1 MSKKSDSITENSGLS
16 RRNFIK
22 IGSLALT
29 GSALAGTNVDLG
41 EDKETKKNISYRRL
55 GRTGFMASDVGI
67 GTVGLKEAN
76 VIRYAYDKGIN
87 YFDTAEGY
95 GGGESERKIGEV
107 MKFMQRDKIF
117 ITTKL
122 HISEKET
129 EESILERFEKSRK
142 RLQTDYLDCLYMHS
156 VKKVS
161 RLDHKA
167 FHSVTKKL
175 KAEGKLRF
183 IGVSSHG
190 SSNKKDDSI
199 EKVMVSAAK
208 DGRFDVVLF
217 VYNFLNKDA
226 GERILESCKKHDVGT
241 TAMKISP
248 GYVEVGL
255 FDADNP
261 SESQI
266 KEIKNHIRRGRTKE
280 DAEKRYKNWAKGQQ
294 DEIKE
299 YQPFFEKYNIKTNE
313 QLREAT
319 VQWVLKN
326 KKMNVTL
333 VTMTDFDIVDKV
345 SSLSGTKL
353 SYGNAEFLKDY
364 EKYLGSQYCRHGCD
378 ECFDACPHDVPV
390 SKIMRYSYYYTM
402 QGREK
407 LAMEKY
413 DKLENCQADNC
424 MDCDAPCLNACPY
437 QVNAQLQL
445 VKAHSLLTI
454 A

>member
-1 MSKKSDSITENSGLS
+1 MVNAKKSTKNEQALS
-16 RRNFIK
+16 RRSFIK
-22 IGSLALT
+22 LGSLAIG
-29 GSALAGTNVDLG
+29 GSAIARVSLAD
-41 EDKETKKNISYRRL
+41 ETKKAHKISYRRL
-55 GRTGFMASDVGI
+55 GRTGFMASDVGV

-107 MKFMQRDKIF
+107 MKYMQRDKIF

-142 RLQTDYLDCLYMHS
+142 RLQTDYVDCLYMHS
-156 VKKVS
+156 VKRAS
-161 RLDHKA
+161 QLNHKA
-167 FHSVTKKL
+167 FHAATDKL
-175 KAEGKLRF
+175 KAQGKLRY

-190 SSNKKDDSI
+190 SGNKKDDSI

-217 VYNFLNKDA
+217 VYNFLNKDE
-226 GERILESCKKHDVGT
+226 GERILKACKKHDVGI

-255 FDADNP
+255 FDPDNP

-266 KEIKNHIRRGRTKE
+266 REIEKHMKRGRSRE
-280 DAEKRYKNWAKGQQ
+280 EAERRYKNWAKKQQ
-294 DEIKE
+294 EEIEK
-299 YQPFFEKYNIKTNE
+299 YKPFFEKYNIKTNE

-319 VQWVLKN
+319 VQWVLN
-326 KKMNVTL
+326 NQKMDVTL

-345 SSLSGTKL
+345 ASLSGTKL
-353 SYGNAEFLKDY
+353 SYGNVEFLKDY
-364 EKYLGSQYCRHGCD
+364 EKYLGSQYCRHGCSD
-378 ECFDACPHDVPV
+378 CFDVCPHDVPV
-390 SKIMRYSYYYTM
+390 SKIMRYSYYYAM
-402 QGREK
+402 QGRER

-413 DKLENCQADNC
+413 SRLDAHQADNC
-424 MDCDAPCLNACPY
+424 LDCDAPCIGACSY
-437 QVNAQLQL
+437 DVNAQLQL
-445 VKAHSLLTI
+445 IKAHSLLKL

>member
-1 MSKKSDSITENSGLS
+1 MDRIKKIAVT
-16 RRNFIK
+16 RRNFIRL
-22 IGSLALT
+22 GSLAIG
-29 GSALAGTNVDLG
+29 GSALAGTSVVQA
-41 EDKETKKNISYRRL
+41 EETKVKNNISLRRL
-55 GRTGFMASDVGI
+55 GRTGFMASDVGV

-107 MKFMQRDKIF
+107 MKYMQRDKIF

-122 HISEKET
+122 HISAKES
-129 EESILERFEKSRK
+129 EESIIERFEKSRK
-142 RLQTDYLDCLYMHS
+142 RLQTDYVDCLYMHS
-156 VKKVS
+156 VKKIS
-161 RLDHKA
+161 LLDHKA
-167 FHSVTKKL
+167 FHAATDKL
-175 KAEGKLRF
+175 KKQGKLRF
-183 IGVSSHG
+183 IGISSHG
-190 SSNKKDDSI
+190 AGGKNDDTI
-199 EKVMVSAAK
+199 EKVMTAAAE

-226 GERILESCKKHDVGT
+226 GERILEICKKHDVGT

-255 FDADNP
+255 FDPENP

-266 KEIKNHIRRGRTKE
+266 KEIEKHIKRGRSRKE
-280 DAEKRYKNWAKGQQ
+280 VEQRYKNWAKKQQ
-294 DEIKE
+294 EEIKR
-299 YQPFFEKYNIKTNE
+299 YKPFFEKYKIKTNE

-319 VQWVLKN
+319 VQWVLNN

-333 VTMTDFDIVDKV
+333 ITMTNFDIVDKI

-364 EKYLGSQYCRHGCD
+364 EKYLGGQYCRHGCD
-378 ECFDACPHDVPV
+378 VCFEVCPHDVPV
-390 SKIMRYSYYYTM
+390 SKIMRYSYYYSM

-413 DKLENCQADNC
+413 NRLRERQAVSC
-424 MDCDAPCLNACPY
+424 LDCDAPCLGACPHN
-437 QVNAQLQL
+437 VDAQLQL
-445 VKAHSLLTI
+445 IKAHSLLKL

>member
-1 MSKKSDSITENSGLS
+1 MIKTKDSKAKNKALS

-22 IGSLALT
+22 IGSLAIGGSVLAET
-29 GSALAGTNVDLG
+29 GVSKA
-41 EDKETKKNISYRRL
+41 EEKKNGHKISFRRL
-55 GRTGFMASDVGI
+55 GRTGFMASDVGV

-87 YFDTAEGY
+87 YFDTAESY

-107 MKFMQRDKIF
+107 MKYMKRDKIF
-117 ITTKL
+117 ITSKL

-129 EESILERFEKSRK
+129 EESIIERFEKSLK
-142 RLQTDYLDCLYMHS
+142 RMQTDYIDCLYMHS

-167 FHSVTKKL
+167 FHSATDKL

-183 IGVSSHG
+183 IGLSSHG

-199 EKVMVSAAK
+199 EKVMVAAAK

-217 VYNFLNKDA
+217 VYNFLNKDE
-226 GERILESCKKHDVGT
+226 GKRILDACKEHDVGT

-266 KEIKNHIRRGRTKE
+266 KEIEKHMKRGRSRE
-280 DAEKRYKNWAKGQQ
+280 EAEKRYKKWAKSQQ
-294 DEIKE
+294 EEIAQYK
-299 YQPFFEKYNIKTNE
+299 PFFEKYNIKTNE

-319 VQWVLKN
+319 VQWVLN
-326 KKMNVTL
+326 SQKMDVTL
-333 VTMTDFDIVDKV
+333 VTMTDFDLVDKV
-345 SSLSGTKL
+345 VSLSGTKL

-390 SKIMRYSYYYTM
+390 SKIMRYSYYYSM

-413 DKLENCQADNC
+413 SRLGERQATNC
-424 MDCDAPCLNACPY
+424 MDCDAPCLSACSY
-437 QVNAQLQL
+437 NVNAQLQL
-445 VKAHSLLTI
+445 IKAHSLLSL